1 MVLVG
6 DIVRLTTGEVKTLS
20 VCNTVGIGCQFTG
33 AFPKDFF
40 NFEVIQL
47 KIPQAEEIIM
57 MVSDDDYEEMRRMMR
72 E

>member
-1 MVLVG
+1 MVLIG
-6 DIVRLTTGEVKTLS
+6 DIVKLTTGEVKTLS
-20 VCNTVGIGCQFTG
+20 VCNTAGIGRQFTG
-33 AFPKDFF
+33 AFPKDLF

-57 MVSDDDYEEMRRMMR
+57 VVSNYDYEEIRILMK